1 LLDDDWNE
9 LRDDVLVIHDPERSS
24 NVNCWLAYIGR
35 KPKRFKRPYEL
46 GPGIAE
52 AQKVTADR
60 AV

>member
-24 NVNCWLAYIGR
+24 NVNCDWAYIGR
-35 KPKRFKRPYEL
+35 KPERFKRPNEL

-52 AQKVTADR
+52 AQKVTVGA
-60 AV
+60 AA